1 MSSSFVKM
9 VEDAAREELA
19 SMGRDYRIVVDRIDE
34 QRDGEGCI
42 IRMTGEVD
50 DVRIIPTDDNP
61 TRAGIA
67 VQVRRRLE
75 LALKGVDPYKTQAF

>member
-1 MSSSFVKM
+1 MASSFVKM

-42 IRMTGEVD
+42 IRMAGEVD

-61 TRAGIA
+61 TRDGVA
-67 VQVRRRLE
+67 VQVRRKLE
-75 LALKGVDPYKTQAF
+75 IALRGIDPFKTQAF

>member
-1 MSSSFVKM
+1 MASSFTKL
-9 VEDAAREELA
+9 VEDVAREELA
-19 SMGRDYRIVVDRIDE
+19 AMGHDYRIAVAGIDE

-67 VQVRRRLE
+67 VQVRRKLE
-75 LALKGVDPYKTQAF
+75 IALKGIDPFKTQAF

>member
-1 MSSSFVKM
+1 MSNSFVKL
-9 VEDAAREELA
+9 VEDVAREELA
-19 SMGRDYRIVVDRIDE
+19 SLGYDYKIVVAGIDE

-67 VQVRRRLE
+67 VQVRRKLE
-75 LALKGVDPYKTQAF
+75 IALRGIDPFKTQAF